1 MTCRT
6 LSFPVRGDHTES
18 IQLQFDPS
26 KISYNELL
34 DMFWNNHDCTSARSK
49 QYMSAIFYHS
59 EEQQEKALASRDIFQ
74 TTQSRKIVTRID
86 EAQTFYNAE
95 EYDYSILI
103 KIMVHAC
110 LCLWFYLLFLVYFS
124 YHQKYILRQNPSV
137 LAELNLS
144 DAELI
149 TSHVA
154 ARLNGYLGGHGT
166 QKQLQEELDEFSL
179 SNKVKEK
186 IRAKVGAK
194 QSGL

>member
-1 MTCRT
+1 
-6 LSFPVRGDHTES
+6 
-18 IQLQFDPS
+18 
-26 KISYNELL
+26 
-34 DMFWNNHDCTSARSK
+34 
-49 QYMSAIFYHS
+49 MSAIFYHS
-59 EEQQEKALASRDIFQ
+59 EEQREKALASRDQFQ
-74 TTQSRKIVTRID
+74 ASQSRKIVTKVD

-95 EYDYSILI
+95 D
-103 KIMVHAC
+103 
-110 LCLWFYLLFLVYFS
+110 
-124 YHQKYILRQNPSV
+124 YHQKYILRQNPSI

-166 QKQLQEELDEFSL
+166 QEQLQEELDDFVL
-179 SNKVKEK
+179 SNKAKEK

>member
-1 MTCRT
+1 MNPTYRS
-6 LSFPVRGDHTES
+6 LGDHTES
-18 IQLQFDPS
+18 VQLEFDPS
-26 KISYNELL
+26 RITYDELL
-34 DMFWNNHDCTSARSK
+34 NIFWNNHDCTSARSK

-59 EEQQEKALASRDIFQ
+59 EEQREKALASRDQFQ
-74 TTQSRKIVTRID
+74 ASQSRKIVTKVD

-95 EYDYSILI
+95 D
-103 KIMVHAC
+103 
-110 LCLWFYLLFLVYFS
+110 
-124 YHQKYILRQNPSV
+124 YHQKYILRQNPSI

-166 QKQLQEELDEFSL
+166 QEQLQEELDDFVL
-179 SNKVKEK
+179 SNKAKEK